1 MIAFALISLIHVQI
15 QEPGVGQVL
24 QQHLSFSQNLLNFI
38 ITKYLKQE
46 INDDLSVFCMKQSSP
61 CEIYQCH
68 MIKR

>member
-15 QEPGVGQVL
+15 QEPGAGQVL

-46 INDDLSVFCMKQSSP
+46 INDDLSVFCMK
-61 CEIYQCH
+61 
-68 MIKR
+68 